1 MTDGTPSDGD
11 VRRAL
16 ELLQAVRVLQRWL
29 LDQPLGAD
37 TLCLTM
43 TTLTL
48 SAGED
53 EVISLPIPVP

>member
-37 TLCLTM
+37 TLLLTT

-48 SAGED
+48 RAGED
-53 EVISLPIPVP
+53 QVISLPIPIP